1 MSQDISFLLAFLAGF
16 LSFLSP
22 CVLPIV
28 PVFISYIAGTSF
40 NELKNGNEF
49 NNINLINKICL
60 FILGFSLIFI
70 LLGLSVDYISN
81 FLFMYKKNLSILSGT
96 LIILFG
102 LFSIGI
108 LNLNFLNR
116 ELKFDLAFQKFNLFS
131 PFIIGIAF
139 AFGWSPCIGPIL
151 GSVLSIAYQDNVNG
165 ALLLTFYSLGLDLPF
180 LLVGFFI
187 EKISNYLFKLNKMII
202 FFKFF
207 TGILLIITGILI
219 LNGSIQS
226 FGFKLNDIIPSFEL
240 ILYDYKL

>member
-1 MSQDISFLLAFLAGF
+1 MSQEISLLLAFLAGF

-22 CVLPIV
+22 CVLPII
-28 PVFISYIAGTSF
+28 PGFISYIAGTSL

-49 NNINLINKICL
+49 NNINLIKKICL

-81 FLFMYKKNLSILSGT
+81 FLFMYKKNLSVFSGT

-108 LNLNFLNR
+108 LNFNFLNK
-116 ELKFDLAFQKFNLFS
+116 ELKFDLAFQKFNFFS
-131 PFIIGIAF
+131 PFLIGIAF

-151 GSVLSIAYQDNVNG
+151 GSVLSIAYQDNISG
-165 ALLLTFYSLGLDLPF
+165 ALLLSFYSVGLGLPF
-180 LLVGFFI
+180 LIVGFFI
-187 EKISNYLFKLNKMII
+187 GKISTYLVKLNKLI
-202 FFKFF
+202 FFFKIL
-207 TGILLIITGILI
+207 TGILLITTGILI

-226 FGFKLNDIIPSFEL
+226 FGFKLNTIIPSFEL
-240 ILYDYKL
+240 LLL

>member
-1 MSQDISFLLAFLAGF
+1 MSQEISLLLAFLAGF

-28 PVFISYIAGTSF
+28 PGFISYIAGTSL

-49 NNINLINKICL
+49 NNINLIKKICL

-116 ELKFDLAFQKFNLFS
+116 ELKFDLAFQKFNFFS
-131 PFIIGIAF
+131 PFLIGIAF

-151 GSVLSIAYQDNVNG
+151 GSVLSIAYQDNISGV
-165 ALLLTFYSLGLDLPF
+165 LLLSFYSVGLGLPF
-180 LLVGFFI
+180 LIVGFFI
-187 EKISNYLFKLNKMII
+187 GKISNYLLKLNKFIL
-202 FFKFF
+202 FFKIF
-207 TGILLIITGILI
+207 TGILLITTGILI

-226 FGFKLNDIIPSFEL
+226 FGFKLNTIIPSFEL
-240 ILYDYKL
+240 LLL

>member
-1 MSQDISFLLAFLAGF
+1 MSQEISILLAFLAGS

-28 PVFISYIAGTSF
+28 PGFISYIAGKSF
-40 NELKNGNEF
+40 NELKSVDKLKNYYLLRQVSF
-49 NNINLINKICL
+49 
-60 FILGFSLIFI
+60 FILGFSIIFI
-70 LLGLSVDYISN
+70 LLGISIDYISG
-81 FLFMYKKNLSILSGT
+81 FLFEYKKQLSIFSGT

-102 LFSIGI
+102 LYSIGI

-131 PFIIGIAF
+131 PFFIGIAF

-165 ALLLTFYSLGLDLPF
+165 ALLLSFYSLGLGLPF

-187 EKISNYLFKLNKMII
+187 GKISNYLFKLNKMII

-207 TGILLIITGILI
+207 TGIFIILTGIFI

-226 FGFKLNDIIPSFEL
+226 FGFKLNKVIPSFEL
-240 ILYDYKL
+240 LLL

>member
-1 MSQDISFLLAFLAGF
+1 MSQDISFLLSFLAGF

-28 PVFISYIAGTSF
+28 PGFISYIVGTSF

-49 NNINLINKICL
+49 NNLDIIKKICL
-60 FILGFSLIFI
+60 FILGFSLIFV
-70 LLGLSVDYISN
+70 LLGLSVDYVSD
-81 FLFMYKKNLSILSGT
+81 FLFTYKKNLSIMAGT

-116 ELKFDLAFQKFNLFS
+116 ELRFDFVFQKFNFFS
-131 PFIIGIAF
+131 PFLIGIAF

-151 GSVLSIAYQDNVNG
+151 GSVLSIAYLDNING
-165 ALLLTFYSLGLDLPF
+165 ALLLSFYSVGLGLPF
-180 LLVGFFI
+180 LIVGFFI
-187 EKISNYLFKLNKMII
+187 GKISTYLIKLNKLI
-202 FFKFF
+202 FIFKIF
-207 TGILLIITGILI
+207 TGILLIVTGILI

-226 FGFKLNDIIPSFEL
+226 FGFKLNNIIPSFEL
-240 ILYDYKL
+240 LIL

>member
-1 MSQDISFLLAFLAGF
+1 MSQEISILLAFLAGS

-28 PVFISYIAGTSF
+28 PGFISHIAGKSF
-40 NELKNGNEF
+40 NELKSVDKLKNYYLLRQVSF
-49 NNINLINKICL
+49 

-70 LLGLSVDYISN
+70 LLGISIDYISG
-81 FLFMYKKNLSILSGT
+81 FLFEYKKQLSIFSGT

-102 LFSIGI
+102 LYSIGI

-116 ELKFDLAFQKFNLFS
+116 ELKFDLAFQKFNFFS
-131 PFIIGIAF
+131 PFFIGIAF

-165 ALLLTFYSLGLDLPF
+165 ALLLSFYSLGLGLPF

-187 EKISNYLFKLNKMII
+187 GKISNYLFKLNKMII

-207 TGILLIITGILI
+207 TGILIILTGIFI

-226 FGFKLNDIIPSFEL
+226 FGFKLNKVIPSFEL
-240 ILYDYKL
+240 LLL

>member
-1 MSQDISFLLAFLAGF
+1 MSQDISLLLAFLAGF

-28 PVFISYIAGTSF
+28 PGFISYIAGTSL

-49 NNINLINKICL
+49 NNINFIKKICL

-108 LNLNFLNR
+108 LNFNFLNK
-116 ELKFDLAFQKFNLFS
+116 ELKFDLAFQKFNFFS
-131 PFIIGIAF
+131 PFLIGIAF

-151 GSVLSIAYQDNVNG
+151 GSVLSIAYQDNISG
-165 ALLLTFYSLGLDLPF
+165 ALLLSFYSVGLGLPF
-180 LLVGFFI
+180 LIVGFFI
-187 EKISNYLFKLNKMII
+187 GKISTYLVKLNKLI
-202 FFKFF
+202 FFFKIL
-207 TGILLIITGILI
+207 TGILLITTGILI

-226 FGFKLNDIIPSFEL
+226 FGFKLNTIIPSFEL
-240 ILYDYKL
+240 LLL

>member
-28 PVFISYIAGTSF
+28 PGFISYIAGTSF
-40 NELKNGNEF
+40 NDLKSGNKF
-49 NNINLINKICL
+49 NNINLIKKISL

-70 LLGLSVDYISN
+70 LLGSSVDYISN

-102 LFSIGI
+102 LFSIGV
-108 LNLNFLNR
+108 LNLNFLDR
-116 ELKFDLAFQKFNLFS
+116 ELKFDLVFQKFNFFS
-131 PFIIGIAF
+131 PFLIGIAF

-151 GSVLSIAYQDNVNG
+151 GSVLSIAYQDNISG
-165 ALLLTFYSLGLDLPF
+165 ALLLTFYSLGLGLPF
-180 LLVGFFI
+180 LIVGFFI
-187 EKISNYLFKLNKMII
+187 GKISTYLMKLNKLIL
-202 FFKFF
+202 FFKIF

-226 FGFKLNDIIPSFEL
+226 FGFRLNKIIPSFEL
-240 ILYDYKL
+240 LLL